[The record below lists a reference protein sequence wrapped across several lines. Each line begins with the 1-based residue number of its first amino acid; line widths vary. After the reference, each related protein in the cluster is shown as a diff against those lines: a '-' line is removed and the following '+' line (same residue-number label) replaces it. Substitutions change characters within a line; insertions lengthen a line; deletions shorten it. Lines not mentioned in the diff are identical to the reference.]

1 MTQSIYVNKLI
12 NIFGDNMKQSKLIAV
27 KLIPN
32 FLPVSLPTV
41 RSWIFQQKLPVVRLG
56 RKVFVREE
64 VIEKIEIEG
73 LESVTAGLNS
83 N

>member
-1 MTQSIYVNKLI
+1 MLI
-12 NIFGDNMKQSKLIAV
+12 NFFGDNMKQSKLIAV

-64 VIEKIEIEG
+64 VLEKIEMEG

>member
-1 MTQSIYVNKLI
+1 MTQSRYVNKLI

-41 RSWIFQQKLPVVRLG
+41 RSWIFQQKLPVVRLDVKYLLG
-56 RKVFVREE
+56 KKFLRRLKWKVLSR
-64 VIEKIEIEG
+64 
-73 LESVTAGLNS
+73 
-83 N
+83 

>member
-1 MTQSIYVNKLI
+1 
-12 NIFGDNMKQSKLIAV
+12 MKQSKLIAV

-41 RSWIFQQKLPVVRLG
+41 RRLIFQQKFPVVRLG

-64 VIEKIEIEG
+64 VLEKIEMEG